1 MRENTKRLNKLV
13 SVTPDEYRLLSHIA
27 QLHNDG
33 KRVTVEIVNN
43 TDDTVETVAFAS
55 HLSEKIV
62 GSFYSETRSD

>member
-1 MRENTKRLNKLV
+1 MQENTQRLNKLV

-43 TDDTVETVAFAS
+43 TDDTVETIGFES
-55 HLSEKIV
+55 HLRDKII